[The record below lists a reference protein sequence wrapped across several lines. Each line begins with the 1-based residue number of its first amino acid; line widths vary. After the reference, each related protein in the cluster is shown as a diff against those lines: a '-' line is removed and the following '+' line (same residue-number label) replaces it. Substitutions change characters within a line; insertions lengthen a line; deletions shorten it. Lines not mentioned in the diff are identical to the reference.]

1 MSLIPNELLKYASVN
16 YIWTLAVLST
26 TEINTASYIDS
37 VPNTIVLRSG
47 GYTKKGEIITK
58 IESSIGVNFEYFVDD
73 IHIDSLYTPNPRS
86 GMTTATKI
94 DFKVTEPYSV
104 GLFLQTLTLA
114 AMANG
119 YSDAGFSNVPLLM
132 RCEFIGYDSSGK
144 VIEMITRDLA
154 LKLINVTFTVDAG
167 GSVYQVEAIAWP
179 QQALG
184 DDVQVTKTDSKFYG
198 TTVEE
203 ILSVGPRSL
212 TAYLN
217 KAETDL
223 VTSKSKTYAN
233 EYLIEFPDSL
243 GSYTP
248 TSAYGPGTSAPGSLP
263 AAKQSYGPG
272 TARAGSLP
280 AAPPTS
286 NRYSEPRMVNHWD
299 TKQRKIDASLR
310 EYGFPAQTGMLVGST
325 PASSVPAPSP
335 KIVASSSGSV
345 AGTPRAGINII
356 GTSTVNT
363 DLNYMGNQEFALDS
377 FALDPATGTYKNDFL
392 TLGVDR
398 SFIFKQGTKI
408 EDMITQVI
416 LTSNFTRDVIAKLE
430 TNTDQPLTWFRIETE
445 TLMKNPQGQM
455 QYIYKVIPYSV
466 DRSLFEKN
474 GVPKTYDSILAGV
487 TKGYNYVYT
496 GLNSEVL
503 NFDISINS
511 AFFQM
516 FARGAN
522 NTNNQVPSASGV
534 NPRDLA
540 HFLSSMDVTNGVTN
554 NNSVSGKNVSVPDV
568 SKPAQTLTDSTENGP
583 NGSGIVDS
591 RALVANQFQKIIL
604 NGNVELIN
612 IELEV
617 MGDPYFLPD
626 SGMGNHVT
634 NRGMSYQRAEVDII
648 IHFNTPVDYKNG
660 LMAFSSLDSFVG
672 LYKILQV
679 SHTFQN
685 GQFKQTI
692 NMLRR
697 PNQDEKTLAAAKA
710 LLVEKA
716 IGQQI
721 PNLQE
726 VIMSGTKNTAPLI
739 YSLLSDG
746 SSGLPSLL
754 TKVLAFQNI
763 ENILPM
769 PKDLLS
775 AFSSITKFGASVT
788 SVTAGLQS
796 LYGGSAEN
804 LVKNF
809 STNLVKSMTSNLQN
823 TVSSITKP
831 FSQLS
836 ASLGSFT
843 DSLSNPS
850 FFTSQ
855 ITKNATITPANTVAP
870 PKIPPGDPTKTW
882 TV

>member
-16 YIWTLAVLST
+16 YIWTLAVLSVD
-26 TEINTASYIDS
+26 EVNTASYINS
-37 VPNTIVLRSG
+37 VPKTVILRTG

-58 IESSIGVNFEYFVDD
+58 IESSIGVNVEYFVDD
-73 IHIDSLYTPNPRS
+73 IHIDSFYAPNPRS

-114 AMANG
+114 TIANG
-119 YSDAGFSNVPLLM
+119 YSDDGFSNVPLLL

-144 VIEMITRDLA
+144 VIEMITRDLS

-167 GSVYQVEAIAWP
+167 GSVYQVESIAWP

-184 DDVQVTKTDSKFYG
+184 DDVQITKTDSKFYG

-248 TSAYGPGTSAPGSLP
+248 TASYGPGTATPGSLP

-272 TARAGSLP
+272 TAKPGNLPAAVSYGPGTSNPGSLP
-280 AAPPTS
+280 RASYGPGTS
-286 NRYSEPRMVNHWD
+286 NPGS
-299 TKQRKIDASLR
+299 I
-310 EYGFPAQTGMLVGST
+310 PAATLSFGNT
-325 PASSVPAPSP
+325 PIGGLPAPSP

-540 HFLSSMDVTNGVTN
+540 HFLSSMDVTNGATN

-583 NGSGIVDS
+583 NGSGIVDA

-648 IHFNTPVDYKNG
+648 MHFNTPVDYKNG

-746 SSGLPSLL
+746 SSGLPTLL

-843 DSLSNPS
+843 DSLSNS
-850 FFTSQ
+850 TFFTSQ

-870 PKIPPGDPTKTW
+870 PKIPPGDPTKLGPF
-882 TV
+882 